1 MDSNNRSEKST
12 QNLGELYYRV
22 LRLDNGPESIDVE
35 NKEEIDADER
45 GPFILHS
52 EVEKL
57 TKEVMD
63 KKAR

>member
-1 MDSNNRSEKST
+1 VESNNISEKIT

-22 LRLDNGPESIDVE
+22 LRLDNGPESIYVE

-57 TKEVMD
+57 IKEVMD
-63 KKAR
+63 KQAR